1 MTSDTAQQDYI
12 QLYKDEGNFLNKF
25 YPSYYYKNKSVPT
38 LIQNNSITILNSL
51 VFYRLC
57 NGTLNSTGSAAEY
70 LSSRMEKLF
79 ITAYSL
85 RLTFCYGIASV
96 DGVTSLLI
104 GHVPGDDNETIKKII
119 EGLLPEIEFE
129 RYEGGFE
136 SSNKTEQNAS
146 RYLGCISGIP
156 PTWTDEQ
163 TRPVDF
169 SSIMR
174 SLNEQEYTVMALCR
188 PVGEG
193 KIDDLL
199 PEASRIQ
206 DDSFRISKA
215 SLSEQSGNSKEFRAN
230 PMNSANGSGMPLQNL
245 PVTFQTAQAFPEAV
259 NITTNTSRS
268 WEIQNSRALELM
280 NMAKAMSERLKT
292 GRSMGLWET
301 LVSFSSEDKLVA
313 GSIKGSL
320 YSDISSGCSGVY
332 PPKVFW
338 YEDKPSPDHKPEHL
352 IIPKGFTLNQ
362 AENPL
367 YSLVTSRELSRLC
380 TIPAEN
386 TAGFTVNCCRSFF
399 QDVSM
404 SKDDVPIGNVIDL
417 SRELGNMHFG
427 LSKDDINKHVFVC
440 GMTGYGKTNTVK
452 KILESFDKVPYL
464 LIEPAKKEY
473 RNMKGSPDVYTPGRP
488 ELNSIRLNPFYIMR
502 GVSPQQHIDLL
513 KDLFSASFG
522 FYGPLPYI
530 FEKCLNQVYLKKG
543 WNLTF
548 GIHPLLGGSA
558 DGSNEDLFSD
568 ESQRKYYSIASHK
581 YLFPTMQDLKTELA
595 SYIEKLDYEKDVKG
609 NIKSAL
615 QSRIDSL
622 CVGAKGYMFNTHET
636 MDFGHLLGNKAVIEL
651 EGLADDSDKAFA
663 LGLLIVFINE
673 YRQVEKELSDRE
685 GLRHILVVEEA
696 HRLLKNVSQ
705 EQSADFGNP
714 KGKAVEH
721 FANMLAEMRSYGQG
735 VIVAEQIPS
744 KLAPDVIKNSS
755 VKIVHRIAAADD
767 QAIVG
772 NTIGLSPEDVISLG
786 ASTVGTALCHK
797 DGMFEPVKAKIL
809 KADTSGNVTDEKLYT
824 PNLKK
829 KLEELSCSYI
839 KGALPQE
846 IKNWS
851 VRILLSL
858 MYHYWEQEIPDCIS
872 KAVDDIRS
880 LLKQKSVSMV
890 PNVDLTLCIKLCFYD
905 TALSL
910 LTSGGFR
917 SDRLPGN
924 ELSDALHKIIV
935 ESDCSEPDCISA
947 LNDKLENFYHKSTE
961 AKAVEA
967 VAELVSDIDLQEL
980 DAAKI
985 SQEYL
990 LVKNDRFG
998 KAVVKF
1004 SKEKRDGEIS

>member
-404 SKDDVPIGNVIDL
+404 SKDDVPIGNVIDR

-427 LSKDDINKHVFVC
+427 LNKDDINKHVFVC

-473 RNMKGSPDVYTPGRP
+473 RNMKGSPEVYTPGRP
-488 ELNSIRLNPFYIMR
+488 ELNCIRLNPFYIMR

-543 WNLTF
+543 WNLTLGF
-548 GIHPLLGGSA
+548 HPFLVSS
-558 DGSNEDLFSD
+558 DGCSSEELFSD
-568 ESQRKYYSIASHK
+568 ESLMKHYSIQSHK
-581 YLFPTMQDLKTELA
+581 YLFPTMEDLKSELA

-609 NIKSAL
+609 NIKSAV

-622 CVGAKGYMFNTHET
+622 CVGSKGYIFNTSET
-636 MDFGHLLGNKAVIEL
+636 VDFGHLLGNKAVIEL

-673 YRQVEKELSDRE
+673 YRQVEKELSDQE

-705 EQSADFGNP
+705 EQDANLGNP

-721 FANMLAEMRSYGQG
+721 FSNMLAEMRSYGQG

-910 LTSGGFR
+910 LTSGGVQVR
-917 SDRLPGN
+917 
-924 ELSDALHKIIV
+924 
-935 ESDCSEPDCISA
+935 
-947 LNDKLENFYHKSTE
+947 
-961 AKAVEA
+961 
-967 VAELVSDIDLQEL
+967 Q
-980 DAAKI
+980 AAW
-985 SQEYL
+985 Q
-990 LVKNDRFG
+990 
-998 KAVVKF
+998 
-1004 SKEKRDGEIS
+1004 